1 MDVTFEPQKGRP
13 FSIEVGFFDTVLEI
27 KQKIEKYH
35 SIPISNQTLVF
46 NRQVLHDDRDVANCE
61 ILQDSRIQ
69 LVIASSNSESP
80 TLKMDSSSSSSSS
93 PGHKKKISLNV
104 KIPTSKIHVPV
115 EMDVNDT
122 VLALKDKISQEMD
135 PAAASAS
142 RVVLH
147 SSGGGRELQ
156 DNRSLGECE
165 LFDNAEIEV
174 SMRPSPTAAPV
185 MATAMVG
192 LKKLKLT
199 VKTKCGTRKIQ
210 VEVNASDNVGELR
223 KELQKLHQR
232 LHFHLPPEG
241 YFFIYKQNVMDDDKS
256 FRWHHVAQGDTIEI
270 FNGSVTGGS

>member
-1 MDVTFEPQKGRP
+1 MDVIFEPQKGRP

-27 KQKIEKYH
+27 KQKIEKYQ

-46 NRQVLHDDRDVANCE
+46 NRQVLHDDRDVAHCE

-80 TLKMDSSSSSSSS
+80 TLKMDSFSSSSS
-93 PGHKKKISLNV
+93 PGQKKKISLNV
-104 KIPTSKIHVPV
+104 KISTSKIQFPV

-122 VLALKDKISQEMD
+122 VLALKDKISQEME

-142 RVVLH
+142 RMVFH

-174 SMRPSPTAAPV
+174 SLRPSPTAA
-185 MATAMVG
+185 TVG
-192 LKKLKLT
+192 SKKLKLT

-232 LHFHLPPEG
+232 LHFHLPPDG

-256 FRWHHVAQGDTIEI
+256 FRWHHVTQGDTIEI